1 VRLRTGPPPTVSESS
16 GRPEKVLGIVGGTPS
31 IILRDGPLAAGPQLM
46 DVLDRFE
53 AFHLPYLSTL
63 PTSNMKKVRNAL
75 IDEVASIEKVE
86 ADLDRFIERRA
97 QGAKS
102 GKEWANAEEALLR
115 ASDRRRAEVKRQ
127 ENAREWAAHYRAL
140 SYVHHDLAAANAAK
154 ADALAEGEG
163 GTAA

>member
-1 VRLRTGPPPTVSESS
+1 
-16 GRPEKVLGIVGGTPS
+16 
-31 IILRDGPLAAGPQLM
+31 M
-46 DVLDRFE
+46 DVAR
-53 AFHLPYLSTL
+53 
-63 PTSNMKKVRNAL
+63 V
-75 IDEVASIEKVE
+75 EKVE
-86 ADLDRFIERRA
+86 AELNAYIERRA

-102 GKEWANAEEALLR
+102 GCDRANAEAVLLR

-163 GTAA
+163 GTTA